1 MRYVRLGRT
10 DLEVS
15 AIALGCG
22 NFGGIGSVPEL
33 FGQGEDEQA
42 AFALM
47 DAAREHGVT
56 LFDTANSYGGGR
68 SEATIGRWLA
78 SRRARDEV
86 VLTTKVRNRVGPG
99 PGDEGLSARHIRE
112 QIEASLRRLGT
123 DHVDLYLAHEPDPSV
138 PLEGTMA
145 AFDGLV
151 RAGKVRQVGLSNY
164 GGRQVR
170 AAAEVAA
177 AGGLAAP
184 ANLQNSYSPLGR
196 GRLLRRVRRAR
207 HRLHRLQPARGRLAH
222 GQVPRR
228 PAVPRRLPH
237 DAAPGPVPRPR
248 AAGHL
253 RGAGRAGAGGRWTRR
268 PDRHA
273 GARVGAHRPGRD
285 RGHRGAAPAGAAR
298 AGPGRAGPRPRP
310 GRARHPRRHGRRCD
324 AAVVSAIAFRRSSA
338 RGRGAGPWTRV
349 AWAGRSGSPGRCQPS
364 SNRR

>member
-78 SRRARDEV
+78 S
-86 VLTTKVRNRVGPG
+86 
-99 PGDEGLSARHIRE
+99 HIRE

-138 PLEGTMA
+138 PLEETMA

-184 ANLQNSYSPLGR
+184 ANLQNSYSLLGR
-196 GRLLRRVRRAR
+196 AAADDCFGVCAAHGIAFTAYSPLAGGWLTGKYRAGQPYPAGSRMTLRPDPYRD
-207 HRLHRLQPARGRLAH
+207 LEQPATFAALAALEQAAAGRGVPIATLALAWVLTDP
-222 GQVPRR
+222 GVTAVIVGPRR
-228 PAVPRRLPH
+228 PEQLAPAL
-237 DAAPGPVPRPR
+237 AALDLDLAQDER
-248 AAGHL
+248 ATLAG
-253 RGAGRAGAGGRWTRR
+253 T
-268 PDRHA
+268 
-273 GARVGAHRPGRD
+273 
-285 RGHRGAAPAGAAR
+285 AAAGAA
-298 AGPGRAGPRPRP
+298 
-310 GRARHPRRHGRRCD
+310 
-324 AAVVSAIAFRRSSA
+324 
-338 RGRGAGPWTRV
+338 T
-349 AWAGRSGSPGRCQPS
+349 QPS
-364 SNRR
+364 